1 VLQNVTRVHFL
12 LNVTGNLKLVGHNVQ
27 PDIDPKYESVVTTTQ
42 PQHTA
47 IKRVVSILSNIVST
61 EWEEDCKN

>member
-1 VLQNVTRVHFL
+1 M
-12 LNVTGNLKLVGHNVQ
+12 KLVGHNVQ